1 MDLEGQWEDEALAE
15 LKEGP
20 VPTRNKSSVKYN
32 FITLQYEESYD
43 GETLKYKDDI
53 VRRNAALRA
62 GKINHM
68 RMAESRTDY
77 DVITGLPKPAVRV
90 PVPELGPAPVAPVHV
105 EREKPEA
112 YRVDMQY
119 GVGDAAVRETH
130 EKEDWSRE
138 KAGTWGR

>member
-1 MDLEGQWEDEALAE
+1 LEDEHLAE

-20 VPTRNKSSVKYN
+20 VPTRNKSSVRYN
-32 FITLQYEESYD
+32 FITLQYEDSYEGES
-43 GETLKYKDDI
+43 LKYKDDI
-53 VRRNAALRA
+53 VKRNAALRA

-77 DVITGLPKPAVRV
+77 DVITGLPKPKTRV
-90 PVPELGPAPVAPVHV
+90 PVPELGPAPVAPEKV

-130 EKEDWSRE
+130 EKEDWKFGGR
-138 KAGTWGR
+138 GGNTWGR